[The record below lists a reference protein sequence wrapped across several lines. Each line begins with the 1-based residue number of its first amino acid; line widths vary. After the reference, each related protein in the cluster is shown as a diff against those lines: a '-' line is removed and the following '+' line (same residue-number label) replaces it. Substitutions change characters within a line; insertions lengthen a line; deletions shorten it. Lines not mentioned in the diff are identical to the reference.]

1 MHAPPSLQTSDS
13 YFVQLSRLTFVAIEQ
28 LAGPPM
34 HPDRASAAARR
45 LAGQAWRLSAVGAVV
60 VIILLVGFD
69 AIAIGLMPPRGTP
82 SLWPLRILTDFG
94 KDAYVISVLAV
105 VLLAITVLLPESR
118 TRARAVLLRFGGR
131 IEYLLLAV
139 LVPVLVTQVLKW
151 VIGRGRPFVGGK
163 ANPFNFAPF
172 NGTEAYFSFPSS
184 HAVTAFA
191 LAFGVA
197 AIWPRARRFVLAYA
211 VIIALTRLVLLA
223 HHPSDVV
230 GGAVI
235 GVLGAA
241 AVRYWFAVRRI
252 AFTVDRNGAI
262 LPR

>member
-1 MHAPPSLQTSDS
+1 MPAPPASQPPDA
-13 YFVQLSRLTFVAIEQ
+13 YFLQLSRLILVSFEQ
-28 LAGPPM
+28 LVGPPLQS
-34 HPDRASAAARR
+34 DRAKAAQHLMRQI
-45 LAGQAWRLSAVGAVV
+45 GRLSAAGAVLIV
-60 VIILLVGFD
+60 VLMIGFD
-69 AIAIGLMPPRGTP
+69 TTEIGLMPPRGTP
-82 SLWPLRILTDFG
+82 GLWPLRILTDFG

-105 VLLAITVLLPESR
+105 TLLAIAVVLPESR
-118 TRARAVLLRFGGR
+118 ARARAALLRFGGR

-139 LVPVLVTQVLKW
+139 LVPVLVTQILKW
-151 VIGRGRPFVGGK
+151 VVGRGRPFIGGK

-172 NGTEAYFSFPSS
+172 SGTEAYFSFPSS

-197 AIWPRARRFVLAYA
+197 AIWPRARWLALAYA

-235 GVLGAA
+235 GIVGAA
-241 AVRYWFAVRRI
+241 GVQYWFAVRRI
-252 AFTVDRNGAI
+252 AFTVDREGAI
-262 LPR
+262 VPR

>member
-1 MHAPPSLQTSDS
+1 MPVPATPQPPDT
-13 YFVQLSRLTFVAIEQ
+13 YFLQLSRLVLVSFEQ
-28 LAGPPM
+28 LVGPPLQQ
-34 HPDRASAAARR
+34 DRALAARHLMR
-45 LAGQAWRLSAVGAVV
+45 QMGRLSIAGAVL
-60 VIILLVGFD
+60 VIILMIGFD
-69 AIAIGLMPPRGTP
+69 TTEIGLMPRRGTP

-105 VLLAITVLLPESR
+105 TLLAIAVVLPEAR
-118 TRARAVLLRFGGR
+118 ARARAVLLRFGAR

-139 LVPVLVTQVLKW
+139 SISVLATEILKW

-184 HAVTAFA
+184 HVVTAFA

-197 AIWPRARRFVLAYA
+197 TIWPRARWYALAYA
-211 VIIALTRLVLLA
+211 AIIALTRLVLLA

-235 GVLGAA
+235 GIVGAA
-241 AVRYWFAVRRI
+241 AVQYWFAVRRI
-252 AFTVDRNGAI
+252 AFVIRHDGAI
-262 LPR
+262 TAR

>member
-1 MHAPPSLQTSDS
+1 MPVPATPEPPDT
-13 YFVQLSRLTFVAIEQ
+13 YFLQLSRLVLVSFEQ
-28 LAGPPM
+28 LVGPPLQQ
-34 HPDRASAAARR
+34 DRALAARHLMR
-45 LAGQAWRLSAVGAVV
+45 QMGRLSIAGAVL
-60 VIILLVGFD
+60 VIILMIGFD
-69 AIAIGLMPPRGTP
+69 TTEIGLMPPRGTP

-105 VLLAITVLLPESR
+105 TLLAIAVVLPEAR
-118 TRARAVLLRFGGR
+118 ARARAVLLRVGAR

-139 LVPVLVTQVLKW
+139 SISVLVTEILKW

-197 AIWPRARRFVLAYA
+197 AIWPRTRWYALAYA

-235 GVLGAA
+235 GIVGAA
-241 AVRYWFAVRRI
+241 AVQYWFAVRRI
-252 AFTVDRNGAI
+252 AFVVRRDGAI
-262 LPR
+262 AAR

>member
-1 MHAPPSLQTSDS
+1 MPVPATPQPPDT
-13 YFVQLSRLTFVAIEQ
+13 YFLQLSRLVLVSFEQ
-28 LAGPPM
+28 LVGPPLQ
-34 HPDRASAAARR
+34 PDRALAAQHLMRQM
-45 LAGQAWRLSAVGAVV
+45 GRLSAIGAVL
-60 VIILLVGFD
+60 VIILMIGFD
-69 AIAIGLMPPRGTP
+69 ATEIGLMPRRGTP

-94 KDAYVISVLAV
+94 RDAYVISVLAV
-105 VLLAITVLLPESR
+105 TLLAIAVVLPEAR
-118 TRARAVLLRFGGR
+118 ARARAVLLRFGAR
-131 IEYLLLAV
+131 VEYLLLAV
-139 LVPVLVTQVLKW
+139 SSSVLVTEILKW

-197 AIWPRARRFVLAYA
+197 AIWPRARWYALAYA
-211 VIIALTRLVLLA
+211 VVIALTRLVLLA

-235 GVLGAA
+235 GIFGAA
-241 AVRYWFAVRRI
+241 TVQYWFAVRRI
-252 AFTVDRNGAI
+252 AFTVGRKGAI
-262 LPR
+262 VPR